1 MCLSAFSSRCFRL
14 SCCESECAFFTK
26 LASLLQTAFIFWFF
40 LYFLFNSFLFC
51 VLLLFCSLSVCI
63 CLMCL
68 FLFLIPLLFVTFP
81 FFPLFILRIFLQY
94 FVFFFVSVPFFTYFK
109 FCVGFELISPMQV
122 GCGFLR
128 WHIVIRWELI
138 YRRTLL
144 PSFHSHGPSLN
155 PPSSNPNLFVM
166 FDEGCKVCSFSLWN
180 IRNSPVFSSL
190 LKSKCCR
197 PVLEH
202 FQSTFPSVRDH
213 VSHPCGLHST

>member
-94 FVFFFVSVPFFTYFK
+94 FVFFCVCPILYLFQILCGIWVDQSDAGGLWFFALTHSDTVGVNISEDIAAIIPFPWSQSQPPLLQSQFVCHVWWR
-109 FCVGFELISPMQV
+109 V
-122 GCGFLR
+122 
-128 WHIVIRWELI
+128 
-138 YRRTLL
+138 
-144 PSFHSHGPSLN
+144 
-155 PPSSNPNLFVM
+155 
-166 FDEGCKVCSFSLWN
+166 
-180 IRNSPVFSSL
+180 
-190 LKSKCCR
+190 
-197 PVLEH
+197 
-202 FQSTFPSVRDH
+202 QSM
-213 VSHPCGLHST
+213 